1 MDVSVRL
8 NLVKGDTKL
17 KAISSI
23 TIDNAIVIDG
33 VKVVETLK
41 KGEFIAFPS
50 RQKSDGTY
58 SDIAFPIT
66 SDARKAIQDAVFE
79 AYDKAKEKAAE
90 QSKED
95 VEPER

>member
-1 MDVSVRL
+1 MDVKVRL
-8 NLVKGDTKL
+8 GLTKGDTNL

-33 VKVVETLK
+33 VKVVEGK
-41 KGEFIAFPS
+41 KGDFIAFPS

-58 SDIAFPIT
+58 SDVAFPIT
-66 SDARKAIQDAVFE
+66 SDARKTIQDAVFE
-79 AYDKAKEKAAE
+79 AYDKAKEKSAE